1 MKSHFIESFDSRT
14 RICVPICVDNLGELE
29 RCASRAADVAD
40 VIELRVDCLGEQ
52 DVSAFVQGIEK
63 LIGRLSV
70 PLIITFRATEEG
82 GYRTLTINERKWF
95 WQSIK
100 PSPDVLFDIEYH
112 LSTTAAVIRSFNII
126 CSHHHFGGV
135 PEDLER
141 LYERLAATPARVL
154 KIVVYADDTVDC
166 LPIFRLLERAQKE
179 NRKLI
184 AHAMGAAGL
193 ATRIL
198 GPSRGAFLT
207 YAALEEDSGT
217 APGQITADQ
226 MRSLYRIERINK
238 QTRVFG
244 LVGSPVMHSI
254 SPHVHNAAFEAE
266 GIDAVYLP
274 FEVKDLKAFIERMV
288 RPASRDFQWQLGGLS
303 ITAPHKLA
311 VMEYLDSID
320 ERAREIGAVNTIVI
334 EGDKLHGYN
343 TDVEGFIES
352 LSTAIHLTPDSRL
365 AVVGAGG
372 AANAALWSLK
382 QQGVEVVLFARDVNK
397 ARPLIEK
404 FGVSC
409 QSLDGASFEGFDVVV
424 NATPLGSLGARQAQ
438 TPATASQLFKV
449 KLAYDLVYNPIE
461 TRFMSEAKAAGCK
474 TLGGVEMLVAQ
485 ARRQFKLWTG
495 KDAPADVMRTA
506 ALRGLK
512 KDERNN

>member
-1 MKSHFIESFDSRT
+1 MKTNFIETFDSRT
-14 RICVPICVDNLGELE
+14 RICVPICVDNLAELN
-29 RCASRAADVAD
+29 RCVNRAADVAD

-52 DVSAFVQGIEK
+52 EVSEFVQSIAE
-63 LIGRLSV
+63 LSGRLSV

-82 GYRTLTINERKWF
+82 GYRSLTINERKWF
-95 WQSIK
+95 WQSMK
-100 PSPDVLFDIEYH
+100 PSPNLLFDVEYH
-112 LSTTAAVIRSFNII
+112 LSTTEAVIRSFNII
-126 CSHHHFGGV
+126 CSIHYFAGV

-154 KIVVYADDTVDC
+154 KINVYANDTVDC

-179 NRKLI
+179 NRNLI
-184 AHAMGAAGL
+184 AIAMGDAGL

-226 MRSLYRIERINK
+226 MRSLYRIDRINK

-274 FEVKDLKAFIERMV
+274 FEVKDLKGFIERMV
-288 RPASRDFQWQLGGLS
+288 RPDSREFEWQLGGLS
-303 ITAPHKLA
+303 VTAPHKLA

-320 ERAREIGAVNTIVI
+320 ERARDIGAVNTIVI
-334 EGDKLHGYN
+334 EGDQLHGYN
-343 TDVEGFIES
+343 TDVDGFIEPLAS
-352 LSTAIHLTPDSRL
+352 AIELDRASRV
-365 AVVGAGG
+365 AVIGAGG

-382 QQGVEVVLFARDVNK
+382 QQGMEVVLFARDLKN

-409 QSLDGASFEGFDVVV
+409 QLLDGARFEGFDVVV
-424 NATPLGSLGARQAQ
+424 NATPLGSLGARQTE
-438 TPATASQLFKV
+438 TPATASQLVNV
-449 KLAYDLVYNPIE
+449 KLAYDLVYNPGE

-474 TLGGVEMLVAQ
+474 TLGGMEMLVAQ

-495 KDAPADVMRTA
+495 KNAPAEVMHTA
-506 ALRGLK
+506 AVRGLNK
-512 KDERNN
+512 REPRN